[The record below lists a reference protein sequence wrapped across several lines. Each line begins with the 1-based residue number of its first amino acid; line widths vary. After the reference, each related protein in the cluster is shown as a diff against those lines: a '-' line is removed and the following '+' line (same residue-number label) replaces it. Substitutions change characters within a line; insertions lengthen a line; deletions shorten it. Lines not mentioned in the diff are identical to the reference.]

1 MQIELHQLELRYS
14 ALRAWEPAR
23 RRKLL
28 SALCEAGQQVPVVVV
43 AAATTG
49 HYVLIDGYLRVDVLR
64 KILTAEVQAKVAAGQ
79 IPPQAAMKYLLPLA
93 RANGEDARKLVAGL
107 GAQRISV
114 RQMGRL
120 YTAYRTADAIGRARL
135 CDSPLLFL
143 QMDAQAER
151 GAEGQASGV
160 DRLASDLGAIAGLCG
175 RARRRACAEIS
186 IEEICVAQD
195 RIKAGMG
202 AARGSLSM
210 LEQELGRRL
219 EHDRPGLTDS
229 DLHSA
234 RQGPG
239 ATRDRAGAG
248 DLTEHGPTDSAERAS
263 SSAAEGEH

>member
-1 MQIELHQLELRYS
+1 VLAAEL
-14 ALRAWEPAR
+14 
-23 RRKLL
+23 
-28 SALCEAGQQVPVVVV
+28 
-43 AAATTG
+43 
-49 HYVLIDGYLRVDVLR
+49 
-64 KILTAEVQAKVAAGQ
+64 QAKVAAGQ

-160 DRLASDLGAIAGLCG
+160 DRLVSDLGAIAGLCG

-263 SSAAEGEH
+263 SNATEGEH